1 MNKTLLLTKVL
12 LKNSLS
18 AMFGMGKNKR
28 YSFIMLAIVLVS
40 LAPLYIGL
48 TRFLYVSFDYL
59 AQIGQ
64 QGVIIS
70 LGIVVTGMLIFFL
83 GIFYI
88 ISLFYMAEDIEN
100 LLSLPLKT
108 SHILGANF
116 FSVVIYEYI
125 TSLFFLLP
133 VLVVYGI
140 KGSSSGLYYLY
151 SIIVFL
157 TLPIIP
163 LSLASIISMVI
174 MRFLNKGK
182 NKDLL
187 KLVGSLLA
195 MVVVLSINFVFQRV
209 SMRFTDMESIIN
221 LLIEGN
227 NSLVNLTNK
236 MFPGLSFAASALIRS
251 DNFIGFVHLMAYLAI
266 SIVVFVVFLML
277 GEILYLKGVQGS
289 WESISK
295 KTELTEEQ
303 LSKST
308 RKNSPLKSYISKELK
323 ILFRTPAFLLNC
335 VIINFL
341 WPVFIAFPL
350 LASGEGLK
358 EISKLGK
365 IIVENNL
372 QSLTIVIGL
381 GVGIFISATN
391 SIVSTSISREGQNFY
406 INKYIPMSY
415 KRQILGKIIPGII
428 LSTLGLL
435 MILIIVA
442 VVIKLPPILSF
453 LILLSAMVGILFN
466 SMIGL
471 IFDLF
476 SPKLIWD
483 NEQKAVKQ
491 NLNPLFHIILST
503 VVIGVNVFLVVK
515 LDFSSFVVTGSL
527 FVIYLGLSYILYK
540 FLITKGVEVYSN
552 IGE

>member
-1 MNKTLLLTKVL
+1 MNKTLLLTKVM

-28 YSFIMLAIVLVS
+28 YSFIMLAIVLIS

-64 QGVIIS
+64 HGVIIS
-70 LGIVVTGMLIFFL
+70 LGIVVCGILIFFL

-88 ISLFYMAEDIEN
+88 ISLFYMADDIEN
-100 LLSLPLKT
+100 LLPLPLKV

-116 FSVVIYEYI
+116 FSVVTYEYI
-125 TSLFFLLP
+125 TSTFFLLP
-133 VLVVYGI
+133 VLIVYGI
-140 KGSSSGLYYLY
+140 KGYPGILYFLY

-195 MVVVLSINFVFQRV
+195 MAVVLGINFAFQRV

-227 NSLVNLTNK
+227 NSLVNITNK

-251 DNFIGFVHLMAYLAI
+251 DNFTGFIHLLIYLAI
-266 SIVVFVVFLML
+266 SIAAFIIFLIL
-277 GEILYLKGVQGS
+277 GELLYLKGVQGS

-295 KTELTEEQ
+295 KTELTAEQ

-341 WPVFIAFPL
+341 WPVFMAFPL

-358 EISKLGK
+358 EIHTLGRA
-365 IIVENNL
+365 IAENNL
-372 QSLTIVIGL
+372 EPLTIAIGL
-381 GVGIFISATN
+381 GIGIFIAATN

-406 INKYIPMSY
+406 INKYIPVDY
-415 KRQILGKIIPGII
+415 KRQILGKIIPGIL
-428 LSTLGLL
+428 LST
-435 MILIIVA
+435 
-442 VVIKLPPILSF
+442 
-453 LILLSAMVGILFN
+453 
-466 SMIGL
+466 
-471 IFDLF
+471 
-476 SPKLIWD
+476 
-483 NEQKAVKQ
+483 
-491 NLNPLFHIILST
+491 
-503 VVIGVNVFLVVK
+503 
-515 LDFSSFVVTGSL
+515 
-527 FVIYLGLSYILYK
+527 
-540 FLITKGVEVYSN
+540 
-552 IGE
+552 